1 MKTFTALIAAAGLAI
16 SAGPAAHAKSAD
28 RPSEYRSGVTVE
40 PIYKQDI
47 DGLYFTEWF
56 GRLEASEGSWRDVYF
71 ETSDKYV
78 NKGLVRLNCDDPEA
92 DIDFTL
98 YGVGEY
104 GGSETARQVTI
115 SYGDRRPWADGNYQD
130 MSGET
135 PTIEFYGA
143 ALQRFCK

>member
-1 MKTFTALIAAAGLAI
+1 MNHPLRLMLAGMAAMG
-16 SAGPAAHAKSAD
+16 GTVVHAETTS
-28 RPSEYRSGVTVE
+28 RPSEYRKDVPVE
-40 PIYKQDI
+40 LIYRQQI
-47 DGLYFTEWF
+47 DDVYFTDWY
-56 GRLEASEGSWRDVYF
+56 GRLEKSDGPWRDIYF

-78 NKGLVRLNCDDPEA
+78 NKGLIRLNCDDPEA

-104 GGSETARQVTI
+104 GSAETGRRVTI

-130 MSGET
+130 MFGET

-143 ALQRFCK
+143 ALERFCK

>member
-1 MKTFTALIAAAGLAI
+1 VIGSLGLMLAAF
-16 SAGPAAHAKSAD
+16 SATSANAEPAS
-28 RPSEYRSGVTVE
+28 RPSEFRKDVAVE
-40 PIYKQDI
+40 WIYKQDL
-47 DGLYFTEWF
+47 DDVYFTNWY
-56 GRLEASEGSWRDVYF
+56 GRLEKTDGAWRDIYF

-104 GGSETARQVTI
+104 GSAESGRQVTI
-115 SYGDRRPWADGNYQD
+115 SYGDRRPWADGNYQA
-130 MSGET
+130 MFGET

-143 ALQRFCK
+143 ALERFCK

>member
-1 MKTFTALIAAAGLAI
+1 MKLGFPLMVTAFALFSVA
-16 SAGPAAHAKSAD
+16 SAHAEPAS
-28 RPSEYRSGVTVE
+28 RPSEYRKDVAVE
-40 PIYKQDI
+40 WIYKQQI
-47 DGLYFTEWF
+47 DDVYFTNWY
-56 GRLEASEGSWRDVYF
+56 GRLEKTDGPWRDIYF
-71 ETSDKYV
+71 ETSEKYV
-78 NKGLVRLNCDDPEA
+78 NKGLVRLNCEDPEA

-104 GGSETARQVTI
+104 GGAETARQVTI

>member
-1 MKTFTALIAAAGLAI
+1 MRRFALLPLAALAVAGTPATAANEESRE
-16 SAGPAAHAKSAD
+16 SA
-28 RPSEYRSGVTVE
+28 YRSDVSVE
-40 PIYKQDI
+40 PVYRQQI
-47 DGLYFTEWF
+47 DDVYFTDWY
-56 GRLEASEGSWRDVYF
+56 GRLEKSDGPWRDIYF

-78 NKGLVRLNCDDPEA
+78 NKGLIRLNCDDPEA

-104 GGSETARQVTI
+104 GSAETGRKVTI

-130 MSGET
+130 MFGET

-143 ALQRFCK
+143 ALERFCK

>member
-1 MKTFTALIAAAGLAI
+1 MIGSLGLMLAAFSVA
-16 SAGPAAHAKSAD
+16 SAD
-28 RPSEYRSGVTVE
+28 AEPASRPSEFRTEVVVELVYR
-40 PIYKQDI
+40 QQI
-47 DGLYFTEWF
+47 DDVYFTDWY
-56 GRLEASEGSWRDVYF
+56 GRLEKSDGPWRDVYF

-78 NKGLVRLNCDDPEA
+78 NKGLLRLNCDDPEA

-104 GGSETARQVTI
+104 DGAETGRRVTI

-130 MSGET
+130 MFGET

-143 ALQRFCK
+143 ALERFCK